1 MTILWPTKSFID
13 MNLFLMMAP
22 YFSSFSSFPIKIVTS
37 ENDSVTAFQDIRQGL
52 LTSKRVYRF

>member
-1 MTILWPTKSFID
+1 MTILWPTNSFID
-13 MNLFLMMAP
+13 MNFFLMMAS
-22 YFSSFSSFPIKIVTS
+22 YVSYFSSFPIKIVTS